1 MFMDVALGG
10 WGYRVDR
17 RMHVR
22 LLLGF
27 GLKVGSVFLWV
38 NAYSTT
44 TKQPQLQEDITPNT
58 TTNFHIRPYPL
69 ENSGSRPLSHR
80 QASEGQ
86 TSSWVGDDQ
95 RIPGVVCFL
104 HLF

>member
-38 NAYSTT
+38 NAYS
-44 TKQPQLQEDITPNT
+44 T